1 MLSGMAPLSGKTI
14 ALTAERRADE
24 FAALLERRG
33 ARTVHVPAIHVL
45 PLLDDSDLREKTAD
59 FIERPPELT
68 VISTGIGF
76 RGWLDAAEG
85 WGNRE
90 ELLAALGSTRI
101 IARGPK
107 ARGAIRGAGLR
118 EIWSPTTEASQ
129 EVADHLA
136 AEGVA
141 GVDVAV
147 QLHGTITEWEPT
159 IHLSEA
165 LGRLGADVRAI
176 PVYRWIRP
184 VDQQPLIDL
193 LAEILNHDVDAVTFT
208 SAPAVASML
217 STAKDNGLL
226 DEFLT
231 ALRGP
236 VVAICVGPV
245 TSAPLD
251 ALDVP
256 TRMPERAR
264 LGSLAKYVVEQL
276 GAGAQP
282 AE

>member
-1 MLSGMAPLSGKTI
+1 MAPLSGKTI

>member
-1 MLSGMAPLSGKTI
+1 MAPLSGKTI

-85 WGNRE
+85 WDNRE

-141 GVDVAV
+141 GMDVAV

-264 LGSLAKYVVEQL
+264 LGALAKYVVEQL
-276 GAGAQP
+276 GAGPQP

>member
-1 MLSGMAPLSGKTI
+1 MAPLSGKTI

-85 WGNRE
+85 WDNRE

-141 GVDVAV
+141 GMDVAV

-226 DEFLT
+226 DEFLN

-276 GAGAQP
+276 GAGPQP